1 LKRAKS
7 WKAKCAMIAQILIS
21 AITLGAVY
29 ALIAIG
35 FTIVFATKRI
45 INFAHGEFVML
56 GGVLAV
62 YLSQTVGLPM
72 PLAILLT
79 LACVA
84 IGAAI
89 LYLAILDQQ
98 SDDPLSQIMITL
110 GLAIAIKGLVQ
121 VTIGKGTLFLSP
133 LSAVTHW
140 SAFGLYLNPQAVWIV
155 CALVAFVTALALV
168 FRVTW
173 LGLSMR
179 AVALNP
185 YAAVLMGVVPKWV
198 AASAFVIAGLFGAAA
213 GALLAPIAS
222 ASYDNGL
229 FLGLKGFGAAV
240 LGGIG
245 SPLGAVV
252 GGLLLGLAE
261 SISAGYISSAYKDAI
276 TLSLLL
282 LVLMFFP
289 HGLLGGRNLT
299 KL

>member
-1 LKRAKS
+1 
-7 WKAKCAMIAQILIS
+7 MIAQILIS
-21 AITLGAVY
+21 GVTLGAVY

-62 YLSQTVGLPM
+62 YFSQTLHLPM
-72 PLAILLT
+72 TVALLLT
-79 LACVA
+79 LASVG
-84 IGAAI
+84 IAAA
-89 LYLAILDQQ
+89 LLFLWVLDRQ

-110 GLAIAIKGLVQ
+110 GLAIAIKGVVQLV
-121 VTIGKGTLFLSP
+121 IGKGTMFLPP
-133 LSAVTHW
+133 LSEETHW
-140 SAFGLYLNPQAVWIV
+140 SAFGLFVNPQAFWIV
-155 CALVAFVTALALV
+155 CALVLFAIALGLAFRL
-168 FRVTW
+168 TW

-185 YAAVLMGVVPKWV
+185 YAAVLMGVVPRWV
-198 AASAFVIAGLFGAAA
+198 GASAFMIAGIFGAAA

-252 GGLLLGLAE
+252 GGLVLGVTEAV
-261 SISAGYISSAYKDAI
+261 SAGYISSSYKDAI

-282 LVLMFFP
+282 LVLMLFP
-289 HGLLGGRNLT
+289 QGLLGGRQLT